1 MYEHCQTSGIFIT
14 LPPICATFPHKETLT
29 YTNSM
34 LGFVEETLL
43 GFVYRKPQR
52 KTIGVSRDFLNSPG
66 SAIVR
71 AAKWRNSHERDTEP
85 AEMSDAGL
93 TSGVGWSQMDWTHTH
108 TRVCKGHQHDTS
120 AVPSFD
126 TLFCPAHH
134 GRKKL
139 AQELLCALAC
149 QVVRRAR
156 GKLCCFVILVA
167 PRDATISLTD
177 PTSVMTIGQVI
188 LVDGPDVTC

>member
-29 YTNSM
+29 YTNST
-34 LGFVEETLL
+34 LGFVEETLRGL
-43 GFVYRKPQR
+43 FYRKPQR

-71 AAKWRNSHERDTEP
+71 AAKWRSSHERDTEP

-108 TRVCKGHQHDTS
+108 GFAKKTNMIHQRYPALTHCFAQLIMGERS
-120 AVPSFD
+120 WHRSCSVRLPAKWYEGQEGSFV
-126 TLFCPAHH
+126 
-134 GRKKL
+134 
-139 AQELLCALAC
+139 AL
-149 QVVRRAR
+149 
-156 GKLCCFVILVA
+156 
-167 PRDATISLTD
+167 
-177 PTSVMTIGQVI
+177 
-188 LVDGPDVTC
+188 